1 MAARRERERRRPS
14 ADRRYRFATPE
25 TDLAPDETLIE
36 EEEEAATQE
45 AVGTPSKRSRP
56 ARQNAVTSQRDAS
69 TARGGAGAGPMP
81 FSTYKAE
88 YAYVL
93 SDLRRVALVIGSLLL
108 ILIVVYFILPH

>member
-1 MAARRERERRRPS
+1 
-14 ADRRYRFATPE
+14 
-25 TDLAPDETLIE
+25 
-36 EEEEAATQE
+36 
-45 AVGTPSKRSRP
+45 
-56 ARQNAVTSQRDAS
+56 
-69 TARGGAGAGPMP
+69 MP